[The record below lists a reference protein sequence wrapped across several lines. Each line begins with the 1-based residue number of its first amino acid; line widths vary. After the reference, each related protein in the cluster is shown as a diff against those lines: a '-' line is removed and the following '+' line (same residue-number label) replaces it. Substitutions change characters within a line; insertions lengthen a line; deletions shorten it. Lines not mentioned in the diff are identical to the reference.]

1 MNLFLEKEMEI
12 FQAPLVEE
20 FNPEKIHTN
29 IRSFQIE
36 DLLNREPICI
46 ENEEVRLIHENKSV
60 LVTGGAGSIGSEIV
74 RKVASYHPSKLVV
87 VDQAETPLHEIQLE
101 MNEKFPEIDT
111 VVADAGYK
119 TPAIAKKL
127 IDDGRTGHFLTRD
140 HVGRK
145 NFFENE
151 ILFMTM

>member
-1 MNLFLEKEMEI
+1 MGEFVLEKEMEI

-60 LVTGGAGSIGSEIV
+60 LVTGGAGSIGSE
-74 RKVASYHPSKLVV
+74 
-87 VDQAETPLHEIQLE
+87 
-101 MNEKFPEIDT
+101 M
-111 VVADAGYK
+111 
-119 TPAIAKKL
+119 
-127 IDDGRTGHFLTRD
+127 
-140 HVGRK
+140 
-145 NFFENE
+145 
-151 ILFMTM
+151 